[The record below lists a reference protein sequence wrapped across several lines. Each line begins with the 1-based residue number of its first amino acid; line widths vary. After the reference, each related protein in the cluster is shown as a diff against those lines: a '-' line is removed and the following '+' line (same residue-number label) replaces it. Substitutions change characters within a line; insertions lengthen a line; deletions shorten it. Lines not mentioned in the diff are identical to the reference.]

1 MVKFVLDG
9 VLFVDEV
16 YVLIRGSLVN
26 DFGLEAIDILV
37 LVLENYCD
45 CMVVIFVGYFCEME

>member
-1 MVKFVLDG
+1 M
-9 VLFVDEV
+9 DEV

-26 DFGLEAIDILV
+26 DFGLEVIDILV

-45 CMVVIFVGYFCEME
+45 CMVVIFVGYFREME